1 MFLACALASR
11 AQYLITRDADL
22 ISLGKPFGIIIV
34 TDEQF
39 LKLVR
44 MF

>member
-11 AQYLITRDADL
+11 ARHLIARDPDL
-22 ISLGKPFGIIIV
+22 LTLGKPFGIAIV

-39 LKLVR
+39 LRLTKTP
-44 MF
+44 